1 MGTSDCIL
9 IVSRMIA
16 PGRDD
21 VYIRE
26 IQENGFRVKQ
36 LRQGNSPLSVMEREK
51 PLVVCFEFDH
61 PDLPGLAELRMV
73 KERIPSVPVLMVTQ
87 AHSESLAVWAFRTG
101 VWDYFAQPV
110 DTERLVAILGM
121 LAQAR
126 AAPERRRRVLR
137 GLGAPPNVIPPEVR
151 VPGNASVTSTA
162 ALDSVP
168 EYVSRN
174 LHDRIVQAEVAA
186 RCGLSP
192 FQFSRLFKRK
202 FEMTFQEYVQ
212 NARIEQ
218 AKVMLAHPGASVTDV
233 CFNVGFHDLSYFTRT
248 FQRYVGQTP
257 SHYRL
262 TRRRQPKVG
271 KVKLVAQ
278 QLDVRTRL
286 SAPQLV
292 QDGVEPRPA
301 R

>member
-16 PGRDD
+16 PGKDD

-26 IQENGFRVKQ
+26 IRENGFHLMQ
-36 LRQGNSPLSVMEREK
+36 LRQGDSPLSVMEREE
-51 PLVVCFEFDH
+51 PLVVCFQFDH

-87 AHSESLAVWAFRTG
+87 AHSESLAVWAFRAG

-110 DTERLVAILGM
+110 DTERLVAILGV

-126 AAPERRRRVLR
+126 AAPERRRRALR
-137 GLGAPPNVIPPEVR
+137 GVSALPNVIPPEAR
-151 VPGNASVTSTA
+151 VPGNTSAMRTA

-168 EYVSRN
+168 EYVGRK

-192 FQFSRLFKRK
+192 FQFSRLFKRR

-212 NARIEQ
+212 RARIEQ
-218 AKVMLAHPGASVTDV
+218 AKIMLEHPGASVTDV

-248 FQRYVGQTP
+248 FQRYVGETP
-257 SHYRL
+257 SHFRL
-262 TRRRQPKVG
+262 TGRRRSRGNAG
-271 KVKLVAQ
+271 KLPEEPGAH
-278 QLDVRTRL
+278 REIY
-286 SAPQLV
+286 APQPV
-292 QDGVEPRPA
+292 SQDHIRSY
-301 R
+301 